1 MNNSNSRYNVNNSFK
16 SEDDSKGMSK
26 HSDRAKKGTRTQI
39 NAQIRF
45 FQTNLTL
52 KKKELKKA
60 MQYKKYNLPGFASE
74 ISKIKKGIAKT
85 EKDLQKFINQKE
97 KLAKDGLI

>member
-1 MNNSNSRYNVNNSFK
+1 MA
-16 SEDDSKGMSK
+16 K
-26 HSDRAKKGTRTQI
+26 HSKRAKSGIRAQI

-52 KKKELKKA
+52 KKKELSKA
-60 MQYKKYNLPGFASE
+60 MQYKKYNLPGFATE

-85 EKDLQKFINQKE
+85 EKDLQKSIKQKE
-97 KLAKDGLI
+97 KLEEGGLI

>member
-1 MNNSNSRYNVNNSFK
+1 MV
-16 SEDDSKGMSK
+16 K
-26 HSDRAKKGTRTQI
+26 HSKRAKSGTRSQI

-45 FQTNLTL
+45 FQTNLTI
-52 KKKELKKA
+52 KKKELVKA

-85 EKDLQKFINQKE
+85 EKDLQKSIKQKE
-97 KLAKDGLI
+97 NLEEKGLI

>member
-1 MNNSNSRYNVNNSFK
+1 MV
-16 SEDDSKGMSK
+16 K
-26 HSDRAKKGTRTQI
+26 HSDRAKKGTRSQI

-74 ISKIKKGIAKT
+74 ISKIKQGIVKT

-97 KLAKDGLI
+97 KLAKEGLI

>member
-1 MNNSNSRYNVNNSFK
+1 MEKRDSGSKKVKSRR
-16 SEDDSKGMSK
+16 
-26 HSDRAKKGTRTQI
+26 SDRAKKGTRSQI

-52 KKKELKKA
+52 KRKELKKA
-60 MQYKKYNLPGFASE
+60 MQYKKYNLPGFAAE
-74 ISKIKKGIAKT
+74 ISKIKQGIVKT

-97 KLAKDGLI
+97 KLAKEGLI